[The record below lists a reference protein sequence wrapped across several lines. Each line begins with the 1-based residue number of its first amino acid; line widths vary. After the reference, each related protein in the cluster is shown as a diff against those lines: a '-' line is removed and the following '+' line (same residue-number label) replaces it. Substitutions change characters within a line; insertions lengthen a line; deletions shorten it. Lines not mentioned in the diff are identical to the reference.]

1 MSDLLHKRLLTVTAF
16 LMLTLILAGQQ
27 APYLKYINHP
37 WVDSVLATLDNKERV
52 AQSIWMATWSNRD
65 ISHAFEIGN
74 LIKDQK
80 IGGLIFF
87 QGTAEKEAE
96 LINYYQSLADV
107 PLIMAM
113 DAEWGPGMRLDNII
127 DFPYQMTLGA
137 IKNDSL
143 IYLMGREVARQMK
156 LLGLNQNLAPVA
168 DINSNPNNPVINY
181 RSFGENR
188 DLVSHKVIMY
198 ASGLQDGGIIAT
210 GKHFP
215 GHGDTDSDSHLMLP
229 VIRHNKER
237 FDSLELIPF
246 KNAIDSGIGSIMSAH
261 LHIPAYDSREN
272 MPSTLSEN
280 IIKGLLKEE
289 LGFEGLVVTDAMNMK
304 GLTDGFASG
313 TADAM
318 AYMAGNDILEYV
330 QNAEL
335 AIEAILDYRKQG
347 MISDKEIELKCRKI
361 LAMKYWCGLDDF
373 QKINKEKLE
382 DRINLPTTR
391 ALVRDLY
398 AESLTVL
405 NNENNLIPVK
415 NLDKSKIAVL
425 TINGLKDSPFAEM
438 ASNYTHISRF
448 MWKKGVDEN
457 KLLDTLRFFD
467 IVLVNISG
475 TDQRPYRDFGIS
487 SELHLFLSKL
497 GEKNNTISVYA
508 GNPYAID
515 RLEPLQKSAGLILSY
530 QDNNITQELAAQL
543 IFGGI
548 GGHGKL
554 PVTINKQYPA
564 GYGIITPGNIRLQY
578 GYPENAGISSE
589 ILERKIDSIALAGL
603 ETEAYPGCEVIAAR
617 RGIVFFHKTYG
628 YHTFYRRNKVEK
640 NDVYDLASLTKASA
654 ATAGLMVLDDMGLFN
669 PDDNLGKYFPAFRH
683 SDKSDLVLRD
693 ILAHQAGLVAWIPF
707 WQDMIKK
714 NGDFKYRSVKT
725 EESQKFNIEL
735 SPGMFLNKNYKKKIY
750 RKIKKSPLGE
760 TKYLYSGL
768 SFYLFPDIIR
778 ELSGM
783 EYDKFLKDRIY
794 HPIGAEDITFNAHL
808 SYPLVQIVPTEN
820 DDFFRNTQIHGYV
833 HDEGAAMMGGLSG
846 NAGLFATANDLL
858 KLYEMYR
865 RYGNF
870 GGEQIISEDV
880 IREYTS
886 YQFIE
891 NNNRRGLG
899 FDKPSL
905 ADSSLSRSQ
914 IYPCPS
920 ASASSFGHSG
930 YTGTFAW
937 ADPEEELSYVFLSN
951 RVYPTRNNNKI
962 SSMNIR
968 TDILQSIYDS
978 IID

>member
-1 MSDLLHKRLLTVTAF
+1 MSDRLLSRLLF
-16 LMLTLILAGQQ
+16 FIILLSLPLFCYGQQ
-27 APYLKYINHP
+27 APYLKYIDHP
-37 WVDSVLATLDNKERV
+37 WVDSVLATLDNEERV

-65 ISHAFEIGN
+65 ISHAFEISK
-74 LIKDQK
+74 LIQDQK

-87 QGTAEKEAE
+87 QGTAEKEVE

-107 PLIMAM
+107 PLMMAM
-113 DAEWGPGMRLDNII
+113 DAEWGPGMRLDNLI

-143 IYLMGREVARQMK
+143 IYIMGREVARQMR

-168 DINSNPNNPVINY
+168 DINNNPNNPVINF

-188 DLVSHKVIMY
+188 DIVSRKVIMY
-198 ASGLQDGGIIAT
+198 ASGIQDGGIIAT
-210 GKHFP
+210 VKHFP

-229 VIRHNKER
+229 VIKHNRER

-246 KNAIDSGIGSIMSAH
+246 KRAIESGIGSIMSAH
-261 LHIPAYDSREN
+261 LHIPAYDNREN

-280 IIKGLLKEE
+280 IIKGLLKEQ

-304 GLTDGFASG
+304 GLTDGFGSG

-330 QNAEL
+330 QDAEK
-335 AIEAILDYRKQG
+335 AIEAILAYRSQG
-347 MISDKEIELKCRKI
+347 KISDEEIESKCRKI
-361 LAMKYWCGLDDF
+361 LAMKYWCGLDNY
-373 QKINKEKLE
+373 QKIEKENLE
-382 DRINLPTTR
+382 ERINLPSIR

-405 NNENNLIPVK
+405 NNENNIIPLK

-425 TINGLKDSPFAEM
+425 TIMGSKDSPFAEM
-438 ASNYTHISRF
+438 ASNYTHVSRF
-448 MWKKGVDEN
+448 MWENGVDEHT
-457 KLLDTLRFFD
+457 LIDTLRFYD
-467 IVLVNISG
+467 IVLVNITG
-475 TDQRPYRDFGIS
+475 TDQRPHRDFGIS
-487 SELHLFLSKL
+487 SEQLSFLSDL
-497 GEKNNTISVYA
+497 VENINIIAVYT
-508 GNPYAID
+508 GNPYAIA
-515 RLEPLQKSAGLILSY
+515 RLESLQKSAGLILTY
-530 QDNNITQELAAQL
+530 QNNYMTQELAAQL

-554 PVTINKQYPA
+554 PVTINDRYPE
-564 GYGIITPGNIRLQY
+564 GYGIITPGNLRLQY

-589 ILERKIDSIALAGL
+589 KLEKGIDSIALAGL
-603 ETEAYPGCEVIAAR
+603 EAEAFPGCEVIAAR

-628 YHTFYRRNKVEK
+628 YHTFYKRNKVEK
-640 NDVYDLASLTKASA
+640 NDIYDLASLTKASA
-654 ATAGLMVLDDMGLFN
+654 ATAGLMVLDDMDLFD
-669 PDDNLGKYFPAFRH
+669 PDEKLSKYFPAFKG
-683 SDKSDLVLRD
+683 SDKSNLVLRD
-693 ILAHQAGLVAWIPF
+693 ILAHQAGLAAWIPY
-707 WQDMIKK
+707 WQNMIKD
-714 NGDFKYRSVKT
+714 NGEFRCWTVKT
-725 EESQKFNIEL
+725 KESPKYNVQL
-735 SPGMFLNKNYKKKIY
+735 SPGLYLNENYKKKIF
-750 RKIKKSPLGE
+750 RQIKKSPLGE
-760 TKYLYSGL
+760 ASYLYSGL
-768 SFYLFPDIIR
+768 SFYLFPDIIK

-783 EYDKFLKDRIY
+783 EYEDFLKDKIY
-794 HPIGAEDITFNAHL
+794 HPIGAENITFNAYL
-808 SYPLVQIVPTEN
+808 RYPLVQIVPTEN
-820 DDFFRNTQIHGYV
+820 DDFFRKTQIHGYV

-846 NAGLFATANDLL
+846 NAGLFASANDLI

-865 RYGNF
+865 RYGNY
-870 GGEQIISEDV
+870 GGKQIIREDIV
-880 IREYTS
+880 REYTS

-891 NNNRRGLG
+891 NDNRRGLG

-905 ADSSLSRSQ
+905 PDSSLSRSQ
-914 IYPCPS
+914 VYPCPS

-937 ADPEEELSYVFLSN
+937 ADPEEEISYVFLSN

-968 TDILQSIYDS
+968 TEILQTIYDS